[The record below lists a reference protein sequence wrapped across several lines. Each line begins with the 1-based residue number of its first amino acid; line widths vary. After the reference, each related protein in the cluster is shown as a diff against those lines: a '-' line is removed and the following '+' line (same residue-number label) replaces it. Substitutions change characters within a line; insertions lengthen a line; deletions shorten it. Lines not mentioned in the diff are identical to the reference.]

1 MSGYRERGETGM
13 AKTEKEICFN
23 GQNQPMAPCLRPLLR
38 LTLKK
43 EEKFFGPGVAALLHL
58 IHRKGS
64 IQAACEE
71 MGMSY
76 SKAWKILK
84 HAGSELGFPLLNSR
98 IGGAK
103 GGQSTLSPEAL
114 EFLAC
119 YDAMNQA
126 LEQYAQNLFD
136 RYFEKYR

>member
-1 MSGYRERGETGM
+1 ME
-13 AKTEKEICFN
+13 KTEKKDCPG
-23 GQNQPMAPCLRPLLR
+23 GQCQSTEPCIRPLLR

-58 IHRKGS
+58 IHQKGS

-71 MGMSY
+71 MKMSY

-84 HAGSELGFPLLNSR
+84 NAGGELGFPLLNSR

-119 YDAMNQA
+119 YDAMNRA
-126 LEQYAQNLFD
+126 LEEYAQHLFD
-136 RYFEKYR
+136 RHFEKYR